1 MYERVLI
8 SDIYELIYLN
18 SALSCGLAPNITN
31 ADVLVNDD
39 GAMYACHYGFSPSNI
54 NNRLL
59 CQAGSWSLTD
69 FQCLSTYCK
78 HICIIV
84 LYYTSL
90 ESGYFS
96 ISCYLITNKAR
107 QEISQ
112 LNVLYDK
119 QNIMNYKAMIV

>member
-8 SDIYELIYLN
+8 SDIYKLIYLN
-18 SALSCGLAPNITN
+18 LALSCGPAPNITN

-78 HICIIV
+78 HTCIIV

-90 ESGYFS
+90 VSGYFS
-96 ISCYLITNKAR
+96 FSCSLITNKASQGKKFLNYMYSIINR
-107 QEISQ
+107 IS
-112 LNVLYDK
+112 LIIK
-119 QNIMNYKAMIV
+119 Q